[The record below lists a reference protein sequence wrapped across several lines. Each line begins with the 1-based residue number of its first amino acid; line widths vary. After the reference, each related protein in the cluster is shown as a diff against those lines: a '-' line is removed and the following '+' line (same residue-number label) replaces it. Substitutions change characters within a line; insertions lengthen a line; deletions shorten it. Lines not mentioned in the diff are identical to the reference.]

1 MNRVTYIFHVTQI
14 MRISPEHLE
23 AIKQEYGCMSSWAT
37 WKEITP
43 DILHTTTIFVGYN
56 ISKKIEKPFGNF
68 HEGKNDYRIKDAI
81 QGTLFEGSYMTDII
95 KDFEEK
101 SSGKMKLYLK
111 EHPEF
116 VMENISSFLQE
127 LEFIGA
133 TKPILLA
140 FGNDCYTLLKKH
152 LPAYTVLKLI
162 HYSSFT
168 TNEQRKLEMLAVEK
182 KVKELLESSEYARD

>member
-1 MNRVTYIFHVTQI
+1 MP
-14 MRISPEHLE
+14 ISPERLE

-43 DILHTTTIFVGYN
+43 ELLHTKTIFVGYN
-56 ISKKIEKPFGNF
+56 ISKKIVTPFGNF
-68 HEGKNDYRIKDAI
+68 HEGKNDYRIKHAI

-116 VMENISSFLQE
+116 VMENVSSFLKE
-127 LEFIGA
+127 LDFIGA
-133 TKPILLA
+133 TNPILLA
-140 FGNDCYTLLKKH
+140 FGNDCYTILQKH
-152 LPAYTVLKLI
+152 LPAYTVIKLT

-168 TNEQRKLEMLAVEK
+168 TNELRRREMLDAEN
-182 KVKELLESSEYARD
+182 KVKDIVDKI